1 MTAALLIGAMAMFS
15 YFVVE
20 NEAKTISLE
29 LRKQAIALSDNLAA
43 STASYIIVEDYTTL
57 ESILTRAAMFP
68 SIIELQVIDDEN
80 KMLGDVFRNNEGEI
94 EKRFGNWVSPPPG
107 KPERHINLFENLMI
121 VWQPVVLGDLVGW
134 VRIIYTLD
142 RVSEVR
148 AQIWRFNATVG
159 SSVVFFTLLI
169 LFLYLR
175 RPVHAI
181 ERSAAFADELDSHA
195 GQQIEVDDSYHE
207 IRTLTSA
214 LNRTSRSL
222 QSKNDALK
230 QKILEQ
236 EQLTGS
242 LEQMVLERTEELSIA
257 RDEAVRANQS
267 KSEFLANMS
276 HEIRTPLTAI
286 IGFSESLLD
295 SSQNIDQRIDA
306 IRRITRAGKH
316 LLRVINEIL
325 DLSKIEANRLEVEIL
340 PVKMVDIFSDV
351 YSLAKLQADEKGLVF
366 KIDCEYPMPE
376 TIRTDPVRFKQ
387 ILINLCNNAI
397 KFTNEGSV
405 QLKVTCDR
413 DKEILNVKV
422 IDTGIGLTKEQAN
435 KLFKPFSQ
443 ADTSTTRKYGG
454 TGLGLH
460 LSRQLAKK
468 LGGDLSVESVQDVG
482 SSFMLTVKT
491 GDLSNVGYIQ
501 RCPDF
506 DSYDDGRENLYA
518 RPSLHGCV
526 LLTEDNLD
534 NQRLVTLYLQRLGL
548 DVIIADNGQEA
559 LNKTHQHQPDLILM
573 DVQMP
578 VMDGLTATRKLRQ
591 QGYNG
596 PIIALTAS
604 VMQDEQQRC
613 LDAGCNEICTKPIEH
628 GHFVEVL
635 SDYMQPGKVQTPP
648 RNISPIKSMLL
659 DEEPDL
665 ADLVRGF
672 VSKLPQQLEEIERLF
687 KQRDMAEFKIKVH
700 TLKGTAGNF
709 GYHDMYEVAKKI
721 EFEIVTENFVAIE
734 ELLDSLSAQLVRMQA
749 CFNDEPAVA
758 DNIRPFRK

>member
-1 MTAALLIGAMAMFS
+1 MTAALLIGAMALFS

-29 LRKQAIALSDNLAA
+29 LRKQAIALADNLAA

-57 ESILTRAAMFP
+57 ESILKRAAMFP
-68 SIIELQVIDDEN
+68 SIIEVQVIDHQN
-80 KMLGDVFRNNEGEI
+80 KMLGDVFRNTQGEI
-94 EKRFGNWVSPPPG
+94 ETRFGNLISPPPG
-107 KPERHINLFENLMI
+107 NPERHINLFDNLMI

-159 SSVVFFTLLI
+159 SSVVFFTLLL

-181 ERSAAFADELDSHA
+181 ERSAAFANELDSHA

-236 EQLTGS
+236 EQLTDS

-295 SSQNIDQRIDA
+295 SSQNIDERVDA

-351 YSLAKLQADEKGLVF
+351 YSLAKLQADEKGLAF
-366 KIDCEYPMPE
+366 KIDCEYPVPD

-405 QLKVTCDR
+405 HLKVTCDR
-413 DKEILNVKV
+413 DNEILNVKV
-422 IDTGIGLTKEQAN
+422 IDTGIGLTKDQTS

-468 LGGDLSVESVQDVG
+468 LGGDLTVESVQDVG

-491 GDLSNVGYIQ
+491 GDLSNVALIQ
-501 RCPDF
+501 ECPDF
-506 DSYDDGRENLYA
+506 DSYADGQESLYA
-518 RPSLHGCV
+518 RPPLHGCV

-548 DVIIADNGQEA
+548 DVVIANNGQEA
-559 LNKTHQHQPDLILM
+559 LKKVQLNQPDLILM

-578 VMDGLTATRKLRQ
+578 VMDGLTATRKLRH

-613 LDAGCNEICTKPIEH
+613 LDAGCNDICTKPIEH

-635 SDYMQPGKVQTPP
+635 SAYLQPGKLPTPA
-648 RNISPIKSMLL
+648 RNISPIKSTLL
-659 DEEPDL
+659 EEEPDL

-672 VSKLPQQLEEIERLF
+672 VSKLPQQLEEIDRLF

-709 GYHDMYEVAKKI
+709 GYRDMFEVAKKI
-721 EFEIVTENFVAIE
+721 EFEIVTENYVAIQ
-734 ELLDSLSAQLVRMQA
+734 ELLDSLSALLVRMQA
-749 CFNDEPAVA
+749 CFNGEQPVT
-758 DNIRPFRK
+758 DNIRPIRK